1 MFNGRNRALAVIS
14 ALVAVAL
21 TASACGGSTDAAT
34 SPAGATSAA
43 VAESSAP
50 ADDSSSADSSAAE
63 TSAATGGV
71 EFDLSPEQTGRVR
84 VEKVDAIAAKV
95 PQEIRDSG
103 VLTVTGATGSAPPL
117 RFYATDDTTVIGS
130 EVDFAYLIGDIL
142 GLDVDIQTADWA
154 QNFVRVD
161 SGEVDVFITNVTV
174 TEERKE
180 KYDFATY
187 RLDTLAF
194 ESLSDSDIT
203 IENPEDVAGLSI
215 AVGSGTNQEAL
226 LVEWDEANQAAGLEP
241 VDIQYYQNAT
251 DYYLALSSGRIDL
264 YFGPNP
270 TAEYHAAVTG
280 ETKVVGRFSGAGDG
294 LQGKIAVLTLKDNG
308 LAPVIQEA
316 LNHAIED
323 GSYDDVLAQ
332 WALQSEAVETS
343 ELNPV
348 GLPKPPA
355 A

>member
-1 MFNGRNRALAVIS
+1 MFNGRNRSLAVIS

-21 TASACGGSTDAAT
+21 TASACGGSSDEAT
-34 SPAGATSAA
+34 SPAAA
-43 VAESSAP
+43 ASEAPAASSAP
-50 ADDSSSADSSAAE
+50 ATSGESAAAE
-63 TSAATGGV
+63 TSAAAGGV
-71 EFDLSPEQTGRVR
+71 EFDLSPEQSGRIR
-84 VEKVDAIAAKV
+84 AEKVEEIAAKV
-95 PQEIRDSG
+95 PQEIKDSG

-142 GLDVDIQTADWA
+142 GLEVDIQTADWA

-203 IENPEDVAGLSI
+203 VENPEDVAGLSI

-251 DYYLALSSGRIDL
+251 DYYLALASGRIDL

-280 ETKVVGRFSGAGDG
+280 ETEVVGRFSGAGDG

-323 GSYDDVLAQ
+323 GSYADVLAQ
-332 WALQSEAVETS
+332 WALESEAVETS